1 MTVRIIIIYVYIC
14 IYLENVNRNFFL
26 WNMDCDI
33 CGCRSNGK
41 LFQKY
46 ACFSCIYFFRNT
58 MRFGRIYKCG
68 QKIQIL
74 NV

>member
-14 IYLENVNRNFFL
+14 IYLETLIEIFF
-26 WNMDCDI
+26 CGI
-33 CGCRSNGK
+33 CGCRSNAK
-41 LFQKY
+41 LFQKI

-58 MRFGRIYKCG
+58 MRFGRIYKYG